1 MTTHQITVTND
12 GWSWKTLHCHWVRL
26 RACRVGERNILKTSS
41 IPRKHLP
48 MRKLLG
54 GSVVEWMSVV
64 IWLDRPVQR
73 FPSYRTSHFSAYMV
87 MSFWWSLGGF
97 SMQSFRQME
106 KLYKL
111 LKLPI
116 IYIAYSPIVWQHN
129 LDDNTL
135 CHSNLTVTF
144 EETRK
149 CCKCCGKVFTLLIL
163 ENWFCRH
170 KNGNAN
176 KKKKLFR
183 INDGIRI
190 ESKWNGVMRC
200 HFIVRWHCFALHLH
214 LNKPTPR
221 MSPAAIM
228 WARTVHFVYNVDWAL
243 HFIIIV
249 LFSCKRQF

>member
-1 MTTHQITVTND
+1 MDVGGHLIGQTSPALPFLQGLTLLSLHGDVFLVILGRIQHAKFKTN
-12 GWSWKTLHCHWVRL
+12 
-26 RACRVGERNILKTSS
+26 
-41 IPRKHLP
+41 
-48 MRKLLG
+48 
-54 GSVVEWMSVV
+54 
-64 IWLDRPVQR
+64 
-73 FPSYRTSHFSAYMV
+73 
-87 MSFWWSLGGF
+87 
-97 SMQSFRQME
+97 E

-190 ESKWNGVMRC
+190 ESK
-200 HFIVRWHCFALHLH
+200 
-214 LNKPTPR
+214 
-221 MSPAAIM
+221 
-228 WARTVHFVYNVDWAL
+228 
-243 HFIIIV
+243 
-249 LFSCKRQF
+249 